1 MAPLTLQKYQE
12 LSLME
17 TVWPANLKWLPF
29 VLLKQCSHPA
39 VNTTKPSSEV
49 VICLL
54 LGVVLYEKALIIINS
69 KSVYKAGKQLF
80 KDLFWLQMYEY
91 LHAINIYTALYSS
104 AARSSYPA

>member
-1 MAPLTLQKYQE
+1 M
-12 LSLME
+12 
-17 TVWPANLKWLPF
+17 
-29 VLLKQCSHPA
+29 
-39 VNTTKPSSEV
+39 

-104 AARSSYPA
+104 AARSRYPA